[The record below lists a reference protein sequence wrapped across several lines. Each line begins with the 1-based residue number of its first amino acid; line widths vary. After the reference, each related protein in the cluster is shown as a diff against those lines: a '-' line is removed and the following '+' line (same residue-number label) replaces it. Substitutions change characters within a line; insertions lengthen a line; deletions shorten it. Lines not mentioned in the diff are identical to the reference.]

1 MNIGSRVHLCHWSQF
16 PVLAWSTPFV
26 FLHQGFRN
34 RVMLCQSTHFAKVHR
49 PKIGHEVWDYQ
60 LSNLAGW
67 KERECVHEKL
77 SEVTQVF
84 YPNFDAILIGQK
96 LDGTLH
102 HILVL

>member
-1 MNIGSRVHLCHWSQF
+1 MPLIAVSGASIGSISI
-16 PVLAWSTPFV
+16 V
-26 FLHQGFRN
+26 FLYQGFRD

-67 KERECVHEKL
+67 EEKECVHEKL
-77 SEVTQVF
+77 SEVGQVF
-84 YPNFDAILIGQK
+84 HPNFNAVLIGQK
-96 LDGTLH
+96 LDGALH